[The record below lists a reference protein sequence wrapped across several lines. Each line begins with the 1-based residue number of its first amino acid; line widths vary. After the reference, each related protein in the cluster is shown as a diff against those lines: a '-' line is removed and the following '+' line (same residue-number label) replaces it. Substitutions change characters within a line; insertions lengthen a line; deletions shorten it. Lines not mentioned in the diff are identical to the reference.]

1 MYLSGGA
8 ILSYFI
14 QIFSTKYNPADM
26 WDHELATK
34 NSANDTWKRD
44 HEADAA
50 DRIKIKSG
58 GQKIHVME
66 PNVSHRQ
73 RIAFVMF

>member
-1 MYLSGGA
+1 
-8 ILSYFI
+8 
-14 QIFSTKYNPADM
+14 M